1 MKSARSCGFFSTG
14 KTILVPRIYCMGINK
29 ICVKEDIIQGMY
41 CIRKIY
47 ANYGRQPLFNRTAND
62 DTSLLKIKKIE

>member
-1 MKSARSCGFFSTG
+1 VASSVQGRPSWFQEYTAWELTRFV
-14 KTILVPRIYCMGINK
+14 L
-29 ICVKEDIIQGMY
+29 KEDIIQGMY